1 MNPTTTKYKM
11 KKLYILLA
19 VLSGLACVGLAL
31 SRLLVN
37 YATVSTVSQAA
48 GPEHAPAY
56 TALAV
61 VCLVLTVAALAC
73 REKAKMQ
80 STNKA
85 AQSAKSVPVSRF
97 FLFSSSCLRSKFKN
111 GGKIGK
117 NGTRS
122 VFPKFLVIRFQLYR
136 PFVHTQYNIASG

>member
-19 VLSGLACVGLAL
+19 VLSG
-31 SRLLVN
+31 
-37 YATVSTVSQAA
+37 
-48 GPEHAPAY
+48 
-56 TALAV
+56 
-61 VCLVLTVAALAC
+61 LAC

-97 FLFSSSCLRSKFKN
+97 FLFSSSCLRSKLKN

-136 PFVHTQYNIASG
+136 PFVHAQHNIASG